1 MKKKKAISIVCA
13 LLILAGGLYYLF
25 AGTGDANTDSQAA
38 PAQPAN
44 LTFAGS
50 SIIEEQD
57 GKRLWEL
64 GADTIEADPTGKVVY
79 LNNLKGVFYQE
90 NGEKLEIIAKR
101 AVLDA
106 KTRDISLEG
115 DIRATAADGAVFTAP
130 AASWGGE
137 PKLFTGTGGVT
148 LTRNGT
154 VITGDKILTDA
165 KLEKIKVLGKAR
177 VLTGGK
183 TE

>member
-1 MKKKKAISIVCA
+1 MKKNYLIIICVVA
-13 LLILAGGLYYLF
+13 ILAGGLYYLL
-25 AGTGDANTDSQAA
+25 AGPDGEQTADPQT
-38 PAQPAN
+38 PAQPAAN

-64 GADTIEADPTGKVVY
+64 SADTIEAEPDGKVVY
-79 LNNLKGVFYQE
+79 LYNLKGVFYQE
-90 NGEKLEIIAKR
+90 NGEKLEIIARR

-115 DIRATAADGAVFTAP
+115 DIRATASDGAVFTAP
-130 AASWGGE
+130 AASWSGE

-148 LTRNGT
+148 LIRGDT
-154 VITGDKILTDA
+154 VITGDKLLTDA
-165 KLEKIKVLGKAR
+165 TLEKVKVLGKAR